1 MTLQLTLFKFV
12 FCVFCFLY
20 YTIIWWTN
28 DFYITRNAFCG
39 TWYLPHSHVHNERT
53 VPIIMAGCIAH
64 ARNGRIST
72 SGEKSDVTIVFFD
85 PAFLWGAKISAIC
98 VHLRQIWDYLIFA
111 WVFRTF
117 WPKMGVL
124 WGKIGEGVVRYW
136 PLTNSF
142 FLFGV
147 FTSVPILVKI
157 DQEMRPWECSQTDR
171 QTDWHT
177 DRRKPIL

>member
-1 MTLQLTLFKFV
+1 MV
-12 FCVFCFLY
+12 
-20 YTIIWWTN
+20 
-28 DFYITRNAFCG
+28 
-39 TWYLPHSHVHNERT
+39 SVHNEQT
-53 VPIIMAGCIAH
+53 VPIIMAGCIVH

-72 SGEKSDVTIVFFD
+72 SGEKSDVPD
-85 PAFLWGAKISAIC
+85 FLLDEKILAIRT
-98 VHLRQIWDYLIFA
+98 HLRQIQDYLIFA

-136 PLTNSF
+136 PLINWF

-157 DQEMRPWECSQTDR
+157 NQGMRPWECSQTDR
-171 QTDWHT
+171 YT
-177 DRRKPIL
+177 DRQTPTDFIICPMLCAIAMRQIKTAAHHNAVNVLCGESKQ